1 MYLLKFHETASCIRQ
16 AADSE
21 TKGDAERK
29 GGWRKRG
36 LRKDGIKRTA
46 AGCASW
52 SNYYGRPKFRIVL
65 GTVYSIPAGSAH
77 EPSNLNL
84 AKLGH

>member
-1 MYLLKFHETASCIRQ
+1 M
-16 AADSE
+16 ADKE
-21 TKGDAERK
+21 
-29 GGWRKRG
+29 
-36 LRKDGIKRTA
+36 DGIKGAA

-52 SNYYGRPKFRIVL
+52 SNYYGRPKFESSS
-65 GTVYSIPAGSAH
+65 GTRLAYPAGHAH